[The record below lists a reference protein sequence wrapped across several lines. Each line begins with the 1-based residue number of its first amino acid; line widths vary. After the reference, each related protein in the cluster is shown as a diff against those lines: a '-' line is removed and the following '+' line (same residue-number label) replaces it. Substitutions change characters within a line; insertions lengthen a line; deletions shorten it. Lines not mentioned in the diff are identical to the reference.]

1 MAQRQARLHLCD
13 HHLRLFLGLVERAAA
28 DKVGGDLL
36 ANLVQWPGGGF
47 NDLADRDDGVIMLA
61 QILDHRI
68 VVGRKRERRLH
79 DGLERWRQLEVRM
92 IRSLTARGERRRDGF
107 RKIVRRSE
115 EHTSELQSLMRISY

>member
-79 DGLERWRQLEVRM
+79 DGLARWRQLEVRM
-92 IRSLTARGERRRDGF
+92 
-107 RKIVRRSE
+107 RSE
-115 EHTSELQSLMRISY
+115 EHPSELQSLMRISYAIFCLNK